1 MLPDPARPRMPADT
15 VRAIRE
21 SPAFAPRTM
30 HGQQRV
36 AFGVA
41 LAADICA
48 NPALLERGVTTA
60 ARWMAEG
67 NVYVPRSP
75 ARLWRVL
82 RGKARWS
89 REAACTRWSYR

>member
-1 MLPDPARPRMPADT
+1 MPDPARPRMPADI

-30 HGQQRV
+30 HARQRV

-41 LAADICA
+41 LAADIRS

-67 NVYVPRSP
+67 NVYVPRSLRDCAESCVVRP
-75 ARLWRVL
+75 A
-82 RGKARWS
+82 G